1 MSYARANLFVGKY
14 AIPPNGQ
21 IKLGPGARVRVL
33 RGIVNSEGW
42 AQDPA
47 GEPWLIV
54 EDEGFWPV
62 MIKLD
67 DQDALSLP
75 GYPLGRLD

>member
-14 AIPPNGQ
+14 AIPSDGQ

-33 RGIVNSEGW
+33 RGIVTSEGW

-54 EDEGFWPV
+54 EDDGFWPV
-62 MIKLD
+62 MIKLGSQD
-67 DQDALSLP
+67 DLSSS